1 MNKVS
6 MSLSEARKLAGELP
20 VPPAMLDSMISD
32 LMGMKVGDIH
42 PNDRKSL
49 ELATGAC
56 LIIASSRKKD
66 VVFDFSE
73 SDFVAGP
80 AKLPLRLDYSRKLL
94 SHLNVDHNI

>member
-1 MNKVS
+1 
-6 MSLSEARKLAGELP
+6 MSLSEARNLAGGVP
-20 VPPAMLDSMISD
+20 IPPAMLDSMISE
-32 LMGMKVGDIH
+32 LMEIKVTDIH

-56 LIIASSRKKD
+56 LIIASSRQKG

-94 SHLNVDHNI
+94 SHLKVTPNF